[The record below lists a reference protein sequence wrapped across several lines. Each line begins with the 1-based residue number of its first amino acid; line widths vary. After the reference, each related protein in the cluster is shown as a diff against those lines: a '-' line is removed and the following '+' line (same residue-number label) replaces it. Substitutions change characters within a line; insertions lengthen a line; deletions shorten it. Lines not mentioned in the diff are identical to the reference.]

1 MSEPPL
7 PPLPARAFLW
17 TYQRMFSPALHVL
30 SPSRCLYL
38 PTCSEYAYVA
48 IVRFGVLRGGAM
60 AMWRLA
66 RCHPFA
72 KGGLDPVPDTPLKA
86 NRLP

>member
-1 MSEPPL
+1 MSEPL
-7 PPLPARAFLW
+7 PPASARAIFWL
-17 TYQRMFSPALHVL
+17 YGKLISPAIHVL

-48 IVRFGVLRGGAM
+48 TARFGVVRGGLM
-60 AMWRLA
+60 ALRRLL

-72 KGGLDPVPDTPLKA
+72 KGGLDPVPNAPAPT
-86 NRLP
+86 NHLP